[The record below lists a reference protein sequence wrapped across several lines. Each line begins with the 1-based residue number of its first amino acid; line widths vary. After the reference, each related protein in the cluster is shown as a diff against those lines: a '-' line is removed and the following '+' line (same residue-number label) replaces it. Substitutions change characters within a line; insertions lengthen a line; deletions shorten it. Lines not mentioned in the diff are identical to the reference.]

1 MTTLAET
8 MALTFRHP
16 DGEFVKFTPAV
27 AERVWMDSYQD
38 GALVSTDAVHKDKV
52 ADLIIELNKKGYR
65 LDS

>member
-27 AERVWMDSYQD
+27 AERVWMDSYED
-38 GALVSTDAVHKDKV
+38 GALVSTGAVHKDKV
-52 ADLIIELNKKGYR
+52 ADLIIELNKNGYR
-65 LDS
+65 LDA